1 MLTRLDL
8 QRFRSIAEETSIS
21 LAPITLVYGP
31 NSAGKSSIIKS
42 LLFLK
47 QSCLDAE
54 SSLLRYDGPFVDIG
68 SPRAA
73 VHRHRENDQ
82 FELGVHFSDTT
93 TPFGDVSFGIR
104 LAIPADGQSSSIRV
118 TIHSARIGRHEMWF
132 ERSTTD
138 PWVVR
143 LRSAESG
150 EAFLNL
156 CRAASETGQSR
167 LFDESVDPSAFR
179 FRLESMFPARFVG
192 HARGRGLATTPLS
205 ENDSIHARVWNAIGA
220 EIAAQLRSEFQGI
233 SYLGPLRRP
242 WDRVER
248 IASDADGTSTG
259 TRGEQSLTVLAKDPA
274 VRRRVNDALRHLE
287 TGYELEVNEWTGPTS
302 DVIGRIAPTML
313 VPSLRHL
320 ASDVSISPSDAG
332 FGLSQLLPILIEA
345 ERRRRSLICIEQPE
359 LHLHP
364 RMQARFGEVLARM
377 VRGGQQNRFLIE
389 SHSEHLILRLQ
400 RLIRGGN
407 VLGPDDVQILYVDNQ
422 EYDEATDVFHP
433 TISSRVTPIRLARN
447 GNFIDPW
454 PGGFF
459 GERWEEL
466 E

>member
-1 MLTRLDL
+1 MIEQLELRG
-8 QRFRSIAEETSIS
+8 FRSISQATTIS

-54 SSLLRYDGPFVDIG
+54 TSLLRYDGPLVDIG
-68 SPRAA
+68 SPLAA
-73 VHRHRENDQ
+73 THRHRENDRFQLGIQ
-82 FELGVHFSDTT
+82 FSELRTSQGNVACTLR
-93 TPFGDVSFGIR
+93 VSV
-104 LAIPADGQSSSIRV
+104 PADGGLSNIGVSL
-118 TIHSARIGRHEMWF
+118 TGDRIGENEMWF
-132 ERSTTD
+132 ERSQTD
-138 PWVVR
+138 QWLVH
-143 LRSAESG
+143 LRDAES
-150 EAFLNL
+150 ERAFRNVCLL
-156 CRAASETGQSR
+156 LSAAGQSQMFDDDEYTGF
-167 LFDESVDPSAFR
+167 LFRIET
-179 FRLESMFPARFVG
+179 MFPARIVG
-192 HARGRGLATTPLS
+192 QGRNRGVSHDNQPSADSLLVRMWNSIGS
-205 ENDSIHARVWNAIGA
+205 EIS
-220 EIAAQLRSEFQGI
+220 AQLRSDFHGV

-248 IASDADGTSTG
+248 ISNDAGQPVFGS
-259 TRGEQSLTVLAKDPA
+259 RGEQSLTILARDPA
-274 VRRRVNDALRHLE
+274 VRRRVNDALRQLE
-287 TGYELEVNEWTGPTS
+287 TGYELEVNEWTGPS
-302 DVIGRIAPTML
+302 SGVIGRIAPTML

-407 VLGPDDVQILYVDNQ
+407 VLNPSDVQILYVDNQ
-422 EYDEATDVFHP
+422 EYDELNDVFHP
-433 TISSRVTPIRLARN
+433 TISSKVVPIRLSRN
-447 GNFIDPW
+447 GDFVDPW

-459 GERWEEL
+459 GERWEEMS
-466 E
+466 